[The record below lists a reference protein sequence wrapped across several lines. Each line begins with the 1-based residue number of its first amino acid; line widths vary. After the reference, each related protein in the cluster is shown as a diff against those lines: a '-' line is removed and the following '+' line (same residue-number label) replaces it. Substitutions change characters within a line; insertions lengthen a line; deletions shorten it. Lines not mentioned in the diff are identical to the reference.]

1 MIRYQIRPLLL
12 LDLVNDV
19 RSGRLIPDAYF
30 QRNLVWRDVHK
41 RDFIETILKGLPFPQ
56 MFFSRGKID
65 VENMQSTKCIV
76 DGQQRTNAI
85 IEFVDNK
92 FETNGRGFRSLSEQ
106 EKTDFLKYEIAIVE
120 LDLENDD
127 PLIKEVFARVN
138 RTSNSLTTIEKLTSE
153 YASTEYMFT
162 ARLLSGDIEFP
173 GASDEEADWRV
184 DPNTPQ
190 ELYAWA
196 KKSGAISIF
205 SDEFIRLGVFGERE
219 ISRMVHVMYVLN
231 IMSTI
236 ISGFFNRNEKTMEL
250 LNDYSQAFPKKDWV
264 VDVFTSVGATLKEL
278 GIQENSF
285 WSAKANFFS
294 LSVAIANAKIER
306 KAFDFDKTKRALENF
321 SNSVPDDYALAAREA
336 VNNKRER
343 ELRDKHVTTLLYF
356 SALKL

>member
-1 MIRYQIRPLLL
+1 MISYKIRSFPLM
-12 LDLVNDV
+12 DLVNDV
-19 RSGRLIPDAYF
+19 KKGRLVPDAYF

-41 RDFIETILKGLPFPQ
+41 RDFIETILQGLPFPQ

-65 VENMQSTKCIV
+65 VESMQSTKCIV

-85 IEFVDNK
+85 IEFVDNR
-92 FETNGRGFRSLSEQ
+92 FEVNGSDFKSLSE
-106 EKTDFLKYEIAIVE
+106 EKKTDFLKYEIAIVE

-173 GASDEEADWRV
+173 GASDDEADWRV

-190 ELYAWA
+190 ELYVWA

-205 SDEFIRLGVFGERE
+205 SDEFVRLGVFGERE

-231 IMSTI
+231 IMSTTI
-236 ISGFFNRNEKTMEL
+236 AGFFNRNEKTMEL
-250 LNDYSQAFPKKDWV
+250 LNDYSQAFPKKDWI
-264 VDVFTSVGATLKEL
+264 VDVFTSVGTTLKGL

-285 WSAKANFFS
+285 WAAKANFFS
-294 LSVAIANAKIER
+294 LSVAIANAIIEG
-306 KAFDFDKTKRALENF
+306 KSFNFDKTKRALEEF
-321 SNSVPDDYALAAREA
+321 SNNFPEDYALAAREA
-336 VNNKRER
+336 VNNKRQR
-343 ELRDKHVTTLLYF
+343 ELRDKHVTALLHY
-356 SALKL
+356 SA

>member
-1 MIRYQIRPLLL
+1 MIRYTIRSIPLL
-12 LDLVNDV
+12 DIVNDV
-19 RSGRLIPDAYF
+19 RKGRLIPDAYF

-65 VENMQSTKCIV
+65 VESMQTTKCIV

-92 FETNGRGFRSLSEQ
+92 FELNGRDFKDFSEQ
-106 EKTDFLKYEIAIVE
+106 EKTDFLKYEVAIVE

-162 ARLLSGDIEFP
+162 ARLISGDVEFP
-173 GASDEEADWRV
+173 GAGDDEADWRV
-184 DPNTPQ
+184 DPNTPP
-190 ELYAWA
+190 ELYVWA
-196 KKSGAISIF
+196 KKWNSINVF
-205 SDEFIRLGVFGERE
+205 SDEFIRIGVFGERE

-231 IMSTI
+231 IISTI

-250 LNDYSQAFPKKDWV
+250 LNDWSQAFPKKDWV
-264 VDVFTSVGATLKEL
+264 VDIFISVGATLKEL
-278 GIQENSF
+278 NLQKDNF
-285 WSAKANFFS
+285 WTAKANFFS
-294 LSVAIANAKIER
+294 LSVALANAMIEG
-306 KAFDFDKTKRALENF
+306 KTLDIAKTGHALLNF
-321 SNSVPDDYALAAREA
+321 SSSVPDDYALAAREA

-343 ELRDKHVTTLLYF
+343 EIRDKHVSALLHF
-356 SALKL
+356 SAQD

>member
-1 MIRYQIRPLLL
+1 MIRYQIRSIPL

-19 RSGRLIPDAYF
+19 RNGRLIPDAYF

-65 VENMQSTKCIV
+65 IESMQATKCIV

-85 IEFVDNK
+85 VEFVDNK
-92 FETNGRGFRSLSEQ
+92 FEIDGRAFKALTDQ

-173 GASDEEADWRV
+173 GAADEEADWRV

-190 ELYAWA
+190 ELYVWA
-196 KKSGAISIF
+196 KKWNSSNVF
-205 SDEFIRLGVFGERE
+205 SDEFIRIGVFTERE

-231 IMSTI
+231 IISTI
-236 ISGFFNRNEKTMEL
+236 IAGFFNRNEKTMEF
-250 LNDYSQAFPKKDWV
+250 LNDYSQSFPKKDWV
-264 VDVFTSVGATLKEL
+264 VDVFTSLGTTLKEL
-278 GIQENSF
+278 SIQENSI
-285 WSAKANFFS
+285 WKAKANFFS
-294 LSVAIANAKIER
+294 LSVALANAIIEE
-306 KAFDFDKTKRALENF
+306 KKFDIDKTKLALANF
-321 SNSVPDDYALAAREA
+321 SSGVPEDYGLAAKEG

-343 ELRDKHVTTLLYF
+343 ELRNKHV
-356 SALKL
+356 SALLHFRI

>member
-1 MIRYQIRPLLL
+1 MIRYTIRSIPLL
-12 LDLVNDV
+12 DIVNDV
-19 RSGRLIPDAYF
+19 RKGRLIPDAYF

-65 VENMQSTKCIV
+65 VESMQTTKCIV

-92 FETNGRGFRSLSEQ
+92 FEAIGRDFKDFSEQ
-106 EKTDFLKYEIAIVE
+106 EKTDFLKYEVAIVE

-162 ARLLSGDIEFP
+162 ARLISGDIEFP
-173 GASDEEADWRV
+173 GAGDEEADWRV
-184 DPNTPQ
+184 DPNTSP
-190 ELYAWA
+190 ELYVWA
-196 KKSGAISIF
+196 KKWDSINVF
-205 SDEFIRLGVFGERE
+205 SDEFIRIGVFRERE

-231 IMSTI
+231 IISTI

-264 VDVFTSVGATLKEL
+264 VDIFTSVGATLKEL
-278 GIQENSF
+278 SLQKDNF
-285 WSAKANFFS
+285 WTAKANFFS
-294 LSVAIANAKIER
+294 LSVVLANAKIEG
-306 KAFDFDKTKRALENF
+306 KILNVAKTRHALLKF

-343 ELRDKHVTTLLYF
+343 EIRDKYV
-356 SALKL
+356 SALLHFGA

>member
-1 MIRYQIRPLLL
+1 MIRYQIRSIPL

-65 VENMQSTKCIV
+65 VESMQTTKCIV

-85 IEFVDNK
+85 IEFVDNR
-92 FETNGRGFRSLSEQ
+92 FELNGRGFKDFSEQ

-173 GASDEEADWRV
+173 GASDEEEDWRV

-190 ELYAWA
+190 ELYIWA
-196 KKSGAISIF
+196 KKWNTINVF
-205 SDEFIRLGVFGERE
+205 SDEFIRIGVFRELE

-231 IMSTI
+231 IISTI

-250 LNDYSQAFPKKDWV
+250 LNDWSQAFPKKDWV
-264 VDVFTSVGATLKEL
+264 VDVFAAVGTTLKEL
-278 GIQENSF
+278 SIQENSF
-285 WSAKANFFS
+285 WTAKANFFS
-294 LSVAIANAKIER
+294 LCVALANATIEGKIIDIE
-306 KAFDFDKTKRALENF
+306 KTKHALANF
-321 SNSVPDDYALAAREA
+321 SNIVPEDYALAAREA
-336 VNNKRER
+336 VNNKRQR
-343 ELRDKHVTTLLYF
+343 EIRDKHASALLHF
-356 SALKL
+356 SA

>member
-1 MIRYQIRPLLL
+1 MIRYTIRSIPLL
-12 LDLVNDV
+12 DIVNDV
-19 RSGRLIPDAYF
+19 RKGRLIPDAYF

-65 VENMQSTKCIV
+65 VESMQTTKCIV

-92 FETNGRGFRSLSEQ
+92 FELNGRDFKDFSEQ
-106 EKTDFLKYEIAIVE
+106 EKTDFLKYEVAIVE

-162 ARLLSGDIEFP
+162 ARLISGDVEFP
-173 GASDEEADWRV
+173 GAGDDEADWRV
-184 DPNTPQ
+184 DPNTPP
-190 ELYAWA
+190 ELYVWA
-196 KKSGAISIF
+196 KKWNSINVF
-205 SDEFIRLGVFGERE
+205 SDEFIRIGVFGERE

-231 IMSTI
+231 IISTI

-250 LNDYSQAFPKKDWV
+250 LNDWSQAFPKKDWV
-264 VDVFTSVGATLKEL
+264 VDIFISVGATLKEL
-278 GIQENSF
+278 NLQKDNF
-285 WSAKANFFS
+285 WTAKANFFS
-294 LSVAIANAKIER
+294 LSVALANAMIEG
-306 KAFDFDKTKRALENF
+306 KTLDIAKTRHALLNF
-321 SNSVPDDYALAAREA
+321 SSSVPDDYALAAREA

-343 ELRDKHVTTLLYF
+343 EIRDKHVSALLHF
-356 SALKL
+356 SAQD

>member
-1 MIRYQIRPLLL
+1 MIRYQIRSIPL

-41 RDFIETILKGLPFPQ
+41 RDFIETIVKGLPFPQ

-65 VENMQSTKCIV
+65 VESMQTTKCIV

-85 IEFVDNK
+85 IEFVDNI
-92 FETNGRGFRSLSEQ
+92 FELNGRNFKDFSEK
-106 EKTDFLKYEIAIVE
+106 EKTEFLKYEVAIVE

-162 ARLLSGDIEFP
+162 ARLISGDIEFP
-173 GASDEEADWRV
+173 GAEDDEADWRV
-184 DPNTPQ
+184 DPNTPP
-190 ELYAWA
+190 ELYVWA
-196 KKSGAISIF
+196 KKWSSINVF
-205 SDEFIRLGVFGERE
+205 SDEFIRIGVFRERE

-231 IMSTI
+231 IISTI

-264 VDVFTSVGATLKEL
+264 VGVFASVGATLKEL
-278 GIQENSF
+278 SLQKDNF
-285 WSAKANFFS
+285 WTAKANFFS
-294 LSVAIANAKIER
+294 LSVALANVMIDRKII
-306 KAFDFDKTKRALENF
+306 DVGKTRHALLNF

-343 ELRDKHVTTLLYF
+343 EIRDSHVLALLHF
-356 SALKL
+356 SAQG

>member
-1 MIRYQIRPLLL
+1 MIRYQIRSMPL

-30 QRNLVWRDVHK
+30 QRNLVWRDLHK

-56 MFFSRGKID
+56 LFFSRGKID
-65 VENMQSTKCIV
+65 VESMQTTKCIV

-92 FETNGRGFRSLSEQ
+92 FELGGNFFKNLTEQ
-106 EKTDFLKYEIAIVE
+106 EKTEFLKYEIAIVE

-153 YASTEYMFT
+153 YASTEYMFA

-173 GASDEEADWRV
+173 GGLDDEADWRI

-190 ELYAWA
+190 ELYVWA
-196 KKSGAISIF
+196 KNLNNSNIF
-205 SDEFIRLGVFGERE
+205 ADEFVQIGVFSERE
-219 ISRMVHVMYVLN
+219 ISRRVHVMYVLN

-236 ISGFFNRNEKTMEL
+236 ISGFFNRNDRTMEL
-250 LNDYSQAFPKKDWV
+250 LNDFSQNFPDKDLLV
-264 VDVFTSVGATLKEL
+264 GIFTAVGRMLRDLK
-278 GIQENSF
+278 IQDEKF
-285 WSAKANFFS
+285 WTAKANFFS
-294 LSVAIANAKIER
+294 LSVALANTVIEKNTLNIAETR
-306 KAFDFDKTKRALENF
+306 QALSNF
-321 SNSVPDDYALAAREA
+321 SKNTPEDYALAAREG

-343 ELRDKHVTTLLYF
+343 EVRNTYIAKLLR
-356 SALKL
+356 

>member
-1 MIRYQIRPLLL
+1 MIRYQIRSIPL

-19 RSGRLIPDAYF
+19 RNERLIPDAYF

-65 VENMQSTKCIV
+65 VESMQTTKCIV

-92 FETNGRGFRSLSEQ
+92 IELNGRSFKSLTEK
-106 EKTDFLKYEIAIVE
+106 EKTEFLKYEIAIVE

-173 GASDEEADWRV
+173 GSADDEADWRI

-190 ELYAWA
+190 ELYEWA
-196 KKSGAISIF
+196 KKLGNANYF
-205 SDEFIRLGVFGERE
+205 ADEFLKIGVFSERE
-219 ISRMVHVMYVLN
+219 ISRRVHVMYVLN

-250 LNDYSQAFPKKDWV
+250 LNDYSQSFSKKDWAV
-264 VDVFTSVGATLKEL
+264 NVFAEVGTQLKQLDVKS
-278 GIQENSF
+278 NSF
-285 WSAKANFFS
+285 WTAKANFFS
-294 LSVAIANAKIER
+294 LSVALANATIDAQKININLTKESLMTF
-306 KAFDFDKTKRALENF
+306 ASKT
-321 SNSVPDDYALAAREA
+321 PDDYSLAAREG
-336 VNNKRER
+336 VNNKKER
-343 ELRDKHVTTLLYF
+343 ETRNKHISGLLNVTQN
-356 SALKL
+356 

>member
-1 MIRYQIRPLLL
+1 MIRYQIRSIPL

-19 RSGRLIPDAYF
+19 RKGRLIPDAYF

-65 VENMQSTKCIV
+65 VESMETTKCIV

-92 FETNGRGFRSLSEQ
+92 FELNGRDFKDFSDQ
-106 EKTDFLKYEIAIVE
+106 EKTDFLKYEVAIVE

-162 ARLLSGDIEFP
+162 ARLISGDIEFP
-173 GASDEEADWRV
+173 GAGDEEADWRV
-184 DPNTPQ
+184 DPNTPP
-190 ELYAWA
+190 ELYVWA
-196 KKSGAISIF
+196 KKWNTINVF
-205 SDEFIRLGVFGERE
+205 SDEFIRIGVFRERE

-231 IMSTI
+231 IISTI

-250 LNDYSQAFPKKDWV
+250 LNDWSQAFPKKDWV
-264 VDVFTSVGATLKEL
+264 VDIFISVGATLKKL
-278 GIQENSF
+278 SLQKDNF
-285 WSAKANFFS
+285 WTAKANFFS
-294 LSVAIANAKIER
+294 LSVALANAMIEGR
-306 KAFDFDKTKRALENF
+306 ILDIAKTRHALLNF
-321 SNSVPDDYALAAREA
+321 SSSVPDDYALAAREA

-343 ELRDKHVTTLLYF
+343 EIRDKHVSALLHF
-356 SALKL
+356 SAQG

>member
-1 MIRYQIRPLLL
+1 MIRYQIRSIPL

-41 RDFIETILKGLPFPQ
+41 RDFIETILKGFPFPQ

-65 VENMQSTKCIV
+65 VESMQTTKCIV

-92 FETNGRGFRSLSEQ
+92 FELNGGSFKTLTEQ
-106 EKTDFLKYEIAIVE
+106 EKTSFLKYEIAIVE

-190 ELYAWA
+190 ELYIWA
-196 KKSGAISIF
+196 KKWGSSNVF
-205 SDEFIRLGVFGERE
+205 SEEFVRIGVFRERE

-231 IMSTI
+231 IISTI
-236 ISGFFNRNEKTMEL
+236 ISGFFNRNEKTMDL
-250 LNDYSQAFPKKDWV
+250 LNDYSQAFPRKDWIV
-264 VDVFTSVGATLKEL
+264 EVFTEVGDSLKEL
-278 GIQENSF
+278 NLEKGNF
-285 WSAKANFFS
+285 WTAKANFFS
-294 LSVAIANAKIER
+294 LSVALANALIEGKILNIT
-306 KAFDFDKTKRALENF
+306 KTKHALENF
-321 SNSVPDDYALAAREA
+321 SNNVPEDYALAAREG

-343 ELRDKHVTTLLYF
+343 EIRNTKV
-356 SALKL
+356 SALLHFT

>member
-1 MIRYQIRPLLL
+1 MIRYQIRSIPL

-19 RSGRLIPDAYF
+19 RNGRLIPDAYF

-65 VENMQSTKCIV
+65 VESMQTTKCIV

-92 FETNGRGFRSLSEQ
+92 FELNGQDFKDFSEQ
-106 EKTDFLKYEIAIVE
+106 EKTDFLKYEVAIVE

-162 ARLLSGDIEFP
+162 ARLISGDIEFP
-173 GASDEEADWRV
+173 GAGDEEADWRV
-184 DPNTPQ
+184 DPNTSP
-190 ELYAWA
+190 ELYVWA
-196 KKSGAISIF
+196 KKWGAINVF
-205 SDEFIRLGVFGERE
+205 SDEFIRIGVFRERE

-231 IMSTI
+231 IISTI

-264 VDVFTSVGATLKEL
+264 VDLFTSVGTTLKEL
-278 GIQENSF
+278 DMQNGNF
-285 WSAKANFFS
+285 WAAKANFFS
-294 LSVAIANAKIER
+294 LSVALANALIEGKILDI
-306 KAFDFDKTKRALENF
+306 AKTRHALLNF
-321 SNSVPDDYALAAREA
+321 PNNVPEDYALAAREA

-343 ELRDKHVTTLLYF
+343 EIRDKHVSTLLYF
-356 SALKL
+356 ITQG

>member
-1 MIRYQIRPLLL
+1 MIHYKIRSIPL

-19 RSGRLIPDAYF
+19 RNGRLIPDAYF

-65 VENMQSTKCIV
+65 VESMQSTKCIV

-92 FETNGRGFRSLSEQ
+92 FELNGSAFKTLTEQ

-173 GASDEEADWRV
+173 GADDEEADWRV

-190 ELYAWA
+190 ELYVWA
-196 KKSGAISIF
+196 KKSGVINIF
-205 SDEFIRLGVFGERE
+205 SDEFIRIEVFGERE

-250 LNDYSQAFPKKDWV
+250 LNDYSQVFPKKDWV
-264 VDVFTSVGATLKEL
+264 VDVFTSVGTTLKKL
-278 GIQENSF
+278 SIQKNSF
-285 WSAKANFFS
+285 WKAKANFFS
-294 LSVAIANAKIER
+294 LSVALANAMIEEKIIDIE
-306 KAFDFDKTKRALENF
+306 KTRLALENF
-321 SNSVPDDYALAAREA
+321 SNSVPEDYVLAAREA

-343 ELRDKHVTTLLYF
+343 EIRDKHI
-356 SALKL
+356 SALLHYSAQG

>member
-1 MIRYQIRPLLL
+1 MIHYKIRSIPLS
-12 LDLVNDV
+12 DLVKDV
-19 RSGRLIPDAYF
+19 RDGRLIPDAYF

-65 VENMQSTKCIV
+65 VESMQTTKCIV

-85 IEFVDNK
+85 LEFVDNK
-92 FETNGRGFRSLSEQ
+92 FELNGRSFKAFTEQ
-106 EKTDFLKYEIAIVE
+106 EKTDFVKYEIAIVE

-184 DPNTPQ
+184 DPNIPQ
-190 ELYAWA
+190 ELYVWA

-264 VDVFTSVGATLKEL
+264 VDIFIKAGIMLNEL
-278 GIQENSF
+278 NIQKDSY
-285 WSAKANFFS
+285 WKAKANFFS
-294 LSVAIANAKIER
+294 LSVALSNTIIEKRVVDIA
-306 KAFDFDKTKRALENF
+306 KTKLALEHF
-321 SNSVPDDYALAAREA
+321 EEYVPVDYRVAAREA

-343 ELRDKHVTTLLYF
+343 EIRDKYIKALLHF
-356 SALKL
+356 SA

>member
-1 MIRYQIRPLLL
+1 MIRYQIRSMPL

-19 RSGRLIPDAYF
+19 RTGRLIPDAYF
-30 QRNLVWRDVHK
+30 QRNLVWREVHK

-56 MFFSRGKID
+56 LFFSRGKID
-65 VENMQSTKCIV
+65 VESMQTTKCIV

-92 FETNGRGFRSLSEQ
+92 FELDGHFFKNLNEQ
-106 EKTDFLKYEIAIVE
+106 EKTEFLKYEIAIVE

-173 GASDEEADWRV
+173 GETDDEADWRI

-190 ELYAWA
+190 ELYVWA
-196 KKSGAISIF
+196 RTLSNSNIF
-205 SDEFIRLGVFGERE
+205 SDEFIKLGVFSERE
-219 ISRMVHVMYVLN
+219 ISRRVHVMYVLN
-231 IMSTI
+231 IMSTVI
-236 ISGFFNRNEKTMEL
+236 TGFFNRNERTMEL
-250 LNDYSQAFPKKDWV
+250 LNDYSQNFPDKDLFVGIFAF
-264 VDVFTSVGATLKEL
+264 VGALL
-278 GIQENSF
+278 RDLNIQSENF
-285 WSAKANFFS
+285 WTAKANFFS
-294 LSVAIANAKIER
+294 LSVALANAVIER
-306 KAFDFDKTKRALENF
+306 KTLDIAKTKQALSRFSENT
-321 SNSVPDDYALAAREA
+321 PEDYALAAREA

-343 ELRDKHVTTLLYF
+343 EIRDKYVSKLLHYT
-356 SALKL
+356 SNT